1 MLVGIDGTAGGWD
14 DADYWNMNHN
24 SFVSRA
30 IHFANAARP
39 GSGKYFHGPYPGGL
53 GTDRIAGLAVDY
65 IRSNIN
71 YEDPEPI
78 FLVGHSRGGASCIR
92 VAEILDA
99 EEWIDAMF
107 LFDAVRMTTRVDT
120 ECIPRNV
127 KRVYH
132 AIRDPRIGSRAS
144 WGNTGL
150 QYSRPTLYIKRIF
163 SCTHAG
169 VGGTPW
175 TGDFPTET
183 HYRPAGRSGVAF
195 EVPTI
200 TQAQDE
206 AGSTQVRHWMFAL
219 MYSLGAI
226 GAYSFAGGERF
237 GKNQAYT
244 W

>member
-14 DADYWNMNHN
+14 DADYRKMNDT

-30 IHFANAARP
+30 INLANTAKP
-39 GSGKYFHGPYPGGL
+39 ESGKYFQGPYPGGL
-53 GTDRIAGLAVDY
+53 GTGRIAFDASSF
-65 IRSNIN
+65 IREFQRKSP
-71 YEDPEPI
+71 DEPI
-78 FLVGHSRGGASCIR
+78 FLVGHSRGGAACIK
-92 VAEILDA
+92 VAEEARDYPDDKKTI
-99 EEWIDAMF
+99 EAMF
-107 LFDAVRMTTRVDT
+107 LFDAVSMTLTVDT
-120 ECIPRNV
+120 DCIPPNV
-127 KRVYH
+127 GRVYH
-132 AIRDPRIGSRAS
+132 AIRDPAIGSRAS

-150 QYSRPTLYIKRIF
+150 QYSRSTLYIKRIF

-206 AGSTQVRHWMFAL
+206 AVSRQVKEWMFAW
-219 MYSLGAI
+219 MHALGAI
-226 GAYSFAGGERF
+226 GSYD
-237 GKNQAYT
+237 
-244 W
+244 